1 MPLAATEILSAV
13 SALAAVLG
21 LIWLG
26 ARLARAGGWGRMPES
41 GRLLA
46 VEEALPLG
54 GRQKLLLVRCGGRRA
69 VLLTGGATDLMLGW
83 VEETP

>member
-1 MPLAATEILSAV
+1 MSLAATDILTAV
-13 SALAAVLG
+13 SALTGVLG

-26 ARLARAGGWGRMPES
+26 ARLARAGGWGRMPDG
-41 GRLLA
+41 GRILA

-83 VEETP
+83 LEETP